1 MIDMMKK
8 QPEEL
13 KAVLLENFSINGAM
27 PITYTQVQD
36 MMSAIEQRSQ
46 VREQRMLDA
55 IQSHYGMQVNNQ
67 SDAQT
72 NNAPNVIVHTWSW
85 GGRFHPVPED
95 FRFPK
100 TDCRKLWDLWWDGNT
115 LKGYGPYRE
124 LRSFDLPIA
133 ADQQIL
139 SRAKLVMCKLIE
151 NSGQDRQRD
160 IKSLPIRERDDC
172 FESAFMS
179 VHRMIFPDAVMTL
192 IDKRRIGDVSFITL
206 YDLIRKASKNLQ

>member
-1 MIDMMKK
+1 VLGEYAQDLLSMGIMIIAIGTHSFRKGIATFLSSV
-8 QPEEL
+8 P
-13 KAVLLENFSINGAM
+13 GG
-27 PITYTQVQD
+27 P
-36 MMSAIEQRSQ
+36 SAIAIYLRAGWSLRAVQQRYIF
-46 VREQRMLDA
+46 E
-55 IQSHYGMQVNNQ
+55 GE
-67 SDAQT
+67 
-72 NNAPNVIVHTWSW
+72 
-85 GGRFHPVPED
+85 G
-95 FRFPK
+95 
-100 TDCRKLWDLWWDGNT
+100 
-115 LKGYGPYRE
+115 GPYRE